1 MKSTKCKQ
9 ILALILTLTLMLTA
23 IPLTA
28 LPASAAT
35 SGDFDYGVISETD
48 KTCKITK
55 YNGSAEELEI
65 PSQLDGYTVTEIDNY
80 WDSNVLF
87 YFGAFSN
94 CTSLK
99 SVTIGNGVTSIGE
112 EAFRGCTSLVSIT
125 IPDSVTSIGEEAF
138 YNCTSLTSITIPDS
152 VTSIGWFAFDNCTS
166 LTSITIP
173 DSVTYIGYEAFSN
186 TAYYNKEANWENG
199 VLYIGNHLIEA
210 KEDISGEYQIKQGT
224 KTIANS
230 AFSSCTSLTS
240 ITIPN
245 SVTSIGEYAFGGCT
259 SLTSVTIGSGVTSIS
274 NRAFYNC
281 KSLTSVTIP
290 DSVTY
295 IGYEAFRGCTSLTSI
310 TIPDS
315 VTNIGSGAFEDC
327 ASLTSITIPDSVTSI
342 GSSAFEGCTSL
353 TSITIPDSVTSIG
366 YDTFSDTAYYN
377 NEANWENGVLYI
389 GNHLIKAKTNISG
402 DYQIKQETKTIA
414 GWTFYECKSLT
425 SITIPDSVTSIGDC
439 VFNDTAY
446 YDNEDNWENG
456 VLYIGNHLIE
466 AKWNIASGSY
476 QIKKGT
482 KAIADDAFRSC
493 ENLTG
498 ITIPSGVTSIG
509 DSAFE
514 DCTSLKSVAI
524 PSSVK
529 SVGECAF
536 EHCSSLTGIT
546 IGNGVTSI
554 GSWAF
559 YGCPSVTSVTIP
571 SSVTEIGYKAFGYS
585 LNYDTWNIERVAGFT
600 ISCDK
605 GSEAQSYAR
614 SNGFKFVDLQT
625 GASTLPGDVNGD
637 GKVSAVDAR
646 WALQCAAKKRDL
658 TAEQAAA
665 ADVNGDGKISAV
677 DARQILKFAAGK
689 I

>member
-1 MKSTKCKQ
+1 MRKANLKQ
-9 ILALILTLTLMLTA
+9 VLALILTLTLILTA

-28 LPASAAT
+28 VTAFADAGYETTKVGDYYIYETTGGVGIDKYEGKAA
-35 SGDFDYGVISETD
+35 
-48 KTCKITK
+48 
-55 YNGSAEELEI
+55 ALAI
-65 PSQLDGYTVTEIDNY
+65 PSKLNGYAVVEIG
-80 WDSNVLF
+80 W
-87 YFGAFSN
+87 GAF
-94 CTSLK
+94 
-99 SVTIGNGVTSIGE
+99 E
-112 EAFRGCTSLVSIT
+112 
-125 IPDSVTSIGEEAF
+125 
-138 YNCTSLTSITIPDS
+138 NCTSLTSVTVPDS
-152 VTSIGWFAFDNCTS
+152 VNYISGSGAFSGCTALTAINVSSGNSTYCSVNGVVFSKDKTELVCYPVGKSGAYTIPSGVKSIGN
-166 LTSITIP
+166 
-173 DSVTYIGYEAFSN
+173 
-186 TAYYNKEANWENG
+186 
-199 VLYIGNHLIEA
+199 
-210 KEDISGEYQIKQGT
+210 
-224 KTIANS
+224 
-230 AFSSCTSLTS
+230 
-240 ITIPN
+240 
-245 SVTSIGEYAFGGCT
+245 YAFENCT
-259 SLTSVTIGSGVTSIS
+259 SLTSVTIPS
-274 NRAFYNC
+274 
-281 KSLTSVTIP
+281 SVTIIY
-290 DSVTY
+290 DS
-295 IGYEAFRGCTSLTSI
+295 
-310 TIPDS
+310 
-315 VTNIGSGAFEDC
+315 AFEDC
-327 ASLTSITIPDSVTSI
+327 TSLTSITIPDSVTSI
-342 GSSAFEGCTSL
+342 GSSAFR
-353 TSITIPDSVTSIG
+353 
-366 YDTFSDTAYYN
+366 DTAYYN
-377 NEANWENGVLYI
+377 NKANWENGVLYI
-389 GNHLIKAKTNISG
+389 GNHLIEADSSTVSG
-402 DYQIKQETKTIA
+402 SYQIKKGTKTIA
-414 GWTFYECKSLT
+414 EYSFSWCEKLTSVTIPSGVISIGAWAFYGCSSLT